1 MINLVKIAFFEI
13 EEWEKDYLTQKL
25 QGHELTF
32 SEHPLTQETLE
43 LAKDAEVISVF
54 IYSEAQKELL
64 EKLPQL
70 KMVTTRST
78 GWDHIDS
85 TFCKEKNIMICT
97 VPEYG
102 THTVAEHTFAL
113 LLALSRRLLPSLE
126 RAKRGDFNLEGLRGF
141 DLHKKTLGIVGV
153 GNIGKSIIQIANG
166 FEMDVL
172 AYARKPDME
181 LAQKLGFM
189 YVDMDHLLS
198 TADIITLHVP
208 LTPETKHMINK
219 DNVRKMKKGVV
230 LLNTARGGLI
240 ETEAILMGLEE
251 GIIRAVGVDVLEEE
265 VMIKEERQL
274 LSKHFLDQAED
285 VKTQLLNHV
294 LLDRDEVLVTPHNAF
309 NSTEALQRILD
320 VTLENIVGFASG
332 SPKNAV
338 DLAK

>member
-1 MINLVKIAFFEI
+1 MMNSVKIAFFEI
-13 EEWEKDYLTQKL
+13 EEWEQPYLQQKL
-25 QGHELTF
+25 QGHELIF
-32 SEHPLTQETLE
+32 HEHPLTQETIDT
-43 LAKDAEVISVF
+43 AKEADVISVF
-54 IYSEAQKELL
+54 IYSAVKKEII
-64 EKLPQL
+64 EQLPNL

-78 GWDHIDS
+78 GWDHID
-85 TFCKEKNIMICT
+85 TAYCKEKNIIVCT

-113 LLALSRRLLPSLE
+113 LLAISRQLLPSLE
-126 RAKRGDFNLEGLRGF
+126 RAKKGDFTLDGLKGF
-141 DLHKKTLGIVGV
+141 DLHKKTLGVIGV

-198 TADIITLHVP
+198 ASDIITLHVP
-208 LTPETKHMINK
+208 LTPETTHIINK
-219 DNVRKMKKGVV
+219 DTLPKLKKGVV

-240 ETEAILMGLEE
+240 ETEAIAMGLEQ
-251 GIIRAVGVDVLEEE
+251 GIISAVGVDVLEGE

-294 LLDRDEVLVTPHNAF
+294 LLDRPEVLVTPHNAF
-309 NSTEALQRILD
+309 NSTEALRRILD
-320 VTLENIVGFASG
+320 VTIDNIVNFDKKT
-332 SPKNAV
+332 PQNV
-338 DLAK
+338 VE

>member
-113 LLALSRRLLPSLE
+113 L
-126 RAKRGDFNLEGLRGF
+126 
-141 DLHKKTLGIVGV
+141 
-153 GNIGKSIIQIANG
+153 
-166 FEMDVL
+166 
-172 AYARKPDME
+172 
-181 LAQKLGFM
+181 
-189 YVDMDHLLS
+189 
-198 TADIITLHVP
+198 
-208 LTPETKHMINK
+208 
-219 DNVRKMKKGVV
+219 
-230 LLNTARGGLI
+230 
-240 ETEAILMGLEE
+240 
-251 GIIRAVGVDVLEEE
+251 
-265 VMIKEERQL
+265 
-274 LSKHFLDQAED
+274 
-285 VKTQLLNHV
+285 
-294 LLDRDEVLVTPHNAF
+294 
-309 NSTEALQRILD
+309 
-320 VTLENIVGFASG
+320 
-332 SPKNAV
+332 
-338 DLAK
+338 

>member
-1 MINLVKIAFFEI
+1 MKIAFFEI
-13 EEWEKDYLTQKL
+13 EEWEKPYLENKL
-25 QGHELTF
+25 SGHELIF
-32 SEHPLTQETLE
+32 SEHALTHETLDV
-43 LAKDAEVISVF
+43 AKEAEIISVF
-54 IYSEAQKELL
+54 IYSEVKRENIDQ
-64 EKLPQL
+64 LPHL
-70 KMVTTRST
+70 KMITTRST
-78 GWDHIDS
+78 GWDHIDAAY
-85 TFCKEKNIMICT
+85 CKEKNIAVCT

-113 LLALSRRLLPSLE
+113 LLAISRCLLPSLE
-126 RAKRGDFNLEGLRGF
+126 RAKKGDFNLEGLRGF
-141 DLHKKTLGIVGV
+141 DLNKKTLGIVGV

-166 FEMDVL
+166 FGMDVL

-189 YVDMDHLLS
+189 YVDMDHLYS
-198 TADIITLHVP
+198 ASDIITLHVP

-219 DNVRKMKKGVV
+219 DTLPKLKKGVV

-240 ETEAILMGLEE
+240 ETEAIALGLEQ
-251 GIIRAVGVDVLEEE
+251 GVIRAVGVDVLEGE

-320 VTLENIVGFASG
+320 VTTENIVGFVNQN
-332 SPKNAV
+332 PQNV
-338 DLAK
+338 VEQDH